1 MIIALRGWLFPGSG
15 CTGIGAERKIIMA
28 DKPKGVVINSW
39 EVKPLVLDETY
50 SSKMILDS
58 VVAGG
63 PAIQMNEG
71 TLAPGCKTGGGVH
84 EKPEIYYIVRG
95 EAKLH
100 LDDDVYDV
108 APGSLAYIPGGVFH
122 WLENKSAT
130 EPFVILTLWEKAE
143 DNEVYNLRIEKWG
156 KSFKTIYED

>member
-1 MIIALRGWLFPGSG
+1 
-15 CTGIGAERKIIMA
+15 
-28 DKPKGVVINSW
+28 
-39 EVKPLVLDETY
+39 
-50 SSKMILDS
+50 
-58 VVAGG
+58 
-63 PAIQMNEG
+63 MNEG

-84 EKPEIYYIVRG
+84 EKPEIYYIVKG

-122 WLENKSAT
+122 WLENKSTT